1 MVVKRVSDL
10 DIRRRGFIT
19 AISGNFDDSF
29 VDDDLCTY
37 TFDMQLYLYLLN
49 EGYNRVCFYSRAMG
63 YGWYS
68 FDKDSLSHATCNDSE
83 GENEEENDD
92 DGYLNTIM
100 RNKGVDKNT
109 RKDINKE
116 SRARKDG
123 PKEKRTLG
131 RPYYCITEYK
141 DSTLIEKVQDI
152 LRDTSKKSVVY
163 FTSPE
168 FSIQE
173 VEGFVSG
180 IEQIMNAAQSENK
193 LLIKY
198 NSNGVFRLPFFAD
211 LFKDQDN
218 VFVIGAPDKNECG
231 NWLHS
236 KRINGFIGNDDVWD
250 SQFDYSQYKSIKKMD
265 REFRTNK
272 AAFMNTIVFKQK
284 TDDEVFAELNA
295 MIGLNEVKK
304 TLHGI
309 ADNEKAKRL
318 RAKFG
323 HTSEGKVNLNFVF
336 KGNPGTGKTT
346 VAGLLGNILAN
357 YRLIDCPAVVK
368 YTKGQLLDGF
378 VGGGSRLVEKMF
390 MDSVGKVL
398 FIDEAYQLAD
408 DDAKD
413 VRDAITNMLT
423 DPRFENKIAVV
434 LAGYPGDM
442 AELISGNP
450 GLKSRFTQ
458 NIFFEDYTNDELTEI
473 FRRMLVSEDFIINE
487 DSLVYAKAYFS
498 SLRRN
503 KDFGN
508 ARVAKNLRDE
518 VKMKLGTRTRNLS
531 NPTKEDVFTI
541 LPQDFPNYGKID
553 LDKYKS
559 MQDASISPMDQLNQ
573 LIGIDDIREHF
584 ETYIG
589 MARFC
594 RENPQSKISA
604 TFRPHMAFL
613 GNPGTGKTTVARLFA
628 EILRKEGLLTN
639 SNFVEVGPSDLIGEY
654 LGKSGPKARG
664 QFERARGGVLFIDE
678 AYQLCRQG
686 QLNGGDQY
694 GKEVI
699 TELIKFMEDDR
710 DTVVILAG
718 YTNEIRYL
726 IQKGNPGLASR
737 VTNEFLFKDYE
748 PDVLFDILL
757 NKLGEFEMS
766 EGFKIEMM
774 KVINE
779 RYRNRNNEWGNA
791 REIENYAKAIFQKYL
806 LMNQAK
812 GIIDEDCIPEEL
824 KLRKEESL

>member
-10 DIRRRGFIT
+10 NIRRRGFIT
-19 AISGNFDDSF
+19 AISGNYDDSF

-49 EGYNRVCFYSRAMG
+49 EGYDRVCFYSRAMG

-68 FDKDSLSHATCNDSE
+68 FDKDSLSHPTCNDSE
-83 GENEEENDD
+83 EEVEEDD
-92 DGYLNTIM
+92 DGYLNNVLS
-100 RNKGVDKNT
+100 NKGVDKKTGKAINKDSKE
-109 RKDINKE
+109 RKDSYNKR
-116 SRARKDG
+116 S
-123 PKEKRTLG
+123 LG

-168 FSIQE
+168 FSISE
-173 VEGFVSG
+173 VQGFVSG
-180 IEQIMNAAQSENK
+180 IAQIMSEVAENK
-193 LLIKY
+193 LLLKY
-198 NSNGVFRLPFFAD
+198 NSNGVFREPFFAE
-211 LFKDQDN
+211 LQKDQDN
-218 VFVIGAPDKNECG
+218 IFTIGSPDKEECG

-236 KRINGFIGNDDVWD
+236 KRINGIIDVDFAWGH
-250 SQFDYSQYKSIKKMD
+250 QFDFSKYKSIKEMD
-265 REFRTNK
+265 REIKANKTN
-272 AAFMNTIVFKQK
+272 FMNTIIIKQK
-284 TDDEVFAELNA
+284 NDEEVFAELNA

-304 TLHGI
+304 ALYGI
-309 ADNEKAKRL
+309 VDNEKAKRL

-323 HTSEGKVNLNFVF
+323 QTSESKVNLNFVF

-357 YRLIDCPAVVK
+357 YGLIDYPVVVK
-368 YTKGQLLDGF
+368 YTKGQLLDGL

-390 MDSVGKVL
+390 LDSVGKVL

-458 NIFFEDYTNDELTEI
+458 NIFFEDYTNDELAEI
-473 FRRMLVSEDFIINE
+473 FRRMLVAENFIINE
-487 DSLVYAKAYFS
+487 DTLIYAKAYFS

-508 ARVAKNLRDE
+508 ARVAKNLKDE
-518 VKMKLGTRTRNLS
+518 VKMKLGTRTKALS

-553 LDKYKS
+553 LDKYKT
-559 MQDASISPMDQLNQ
+559 MQDVVISPVDQLNQ
-573 LIGIDDIREHF
+573 LVGIDDIRKQF

-604 TFRPHMAFL
+604 TFRPHMSFL

-654 LGKSGPKARG
+654 LGQSGPKARG

-678 AYQLCRQG
+678 AYQLCRHG
-686 QLNGGDQY
+686 QINGGDQY

-766 EGFKIEMM
+766 DGFKMEM
-774 KVINE
+774 KKIIQE
-779 RYRNRNNEWGNA
+779 KYDNRNNEWGNA
-791 REIENYAKAIFQKYL
+791 REIENYAKAIFQNFL
-806 LMNQAK
+806 LKNQAK
-812 GIIDEDCIPEEL
+812 GIIDEDCIPEDL
-824 KLRKEESL
+824 KLRKEN